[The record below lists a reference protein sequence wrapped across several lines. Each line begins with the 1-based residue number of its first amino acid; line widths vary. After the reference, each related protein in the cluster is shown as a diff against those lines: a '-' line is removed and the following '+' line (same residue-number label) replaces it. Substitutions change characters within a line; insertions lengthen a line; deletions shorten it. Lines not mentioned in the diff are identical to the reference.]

1 MVFPAAVQEHH
12 TLAWRLAG
20 SSLQVSFAHRNS
32 EEFPHH
38 GIRYNVMVTI
48 LSATES
54 LA

>member
-12 TLAWRLAG
+12 TLAWRLVG
-20 SSLQVSFAHRNS
+20 SFSFAHRNP
-32 EEFPHH
+32 EESPHH